1 MICAECGIEADVAAH
16 GWRGYRLDDEGEE
29 PEVGFFC
36 PACAEREF
44 GEKSDAARPPD

>member
-1 MICAECGIEADVAAH
+1 MDASELVCTECKRP
-16 GWRGYRLDDEGEE
+16 WLDMTDRWHAYVSEEGT

-44 GEKSDAARPPD
+44 ADDS